1 MYILM
6 ISQLHRHKIM
16 AYDTIRT
23 EPAARGLVNYKM
35 KISNEKSIWIKTIA
49 SASQS
54 HLDELV
60 DAQLVDDARIEE
72 ENEKTR
78 LREIQRK
85 WPDEAKTV

>member
-1 MYILM
+1 
-6 ISQLHRHKIM
+6 M
-16 AYDTIRT
+16 AYETIRT

-60 DAQLVDDARIEE
+60 DAQLVDDARIEDE
-72 ENEKTR
+72 IEKNK
-78 LREIQRK
+78 LREIQKR

>member
-1 MYILM
+1 
-6 ISQLHRHKIM
+6 M

-35 KISNEKSIWIKTIA
+35 KISNEKAVWIKTIA

-60 DAQLVDDARIEE
+60 DASLASDAIIEAKNE
-72 ENEKTR
+72 ETR
-78 LREIQRK
+78 LREMQRD
-85 WPDEAKTV
+85 WPIEAKTV